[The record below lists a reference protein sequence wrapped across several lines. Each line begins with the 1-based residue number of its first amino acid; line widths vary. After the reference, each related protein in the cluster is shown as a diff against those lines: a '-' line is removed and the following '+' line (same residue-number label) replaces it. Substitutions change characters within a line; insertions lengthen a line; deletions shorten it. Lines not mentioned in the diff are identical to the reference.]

1 MLKKI
6 GLSLLTL
13 LAVLIFGALFVHQ
26 DFYWNKRAAVFE
38 REGEVRGQ
46 NGMVVSAHALASQVG
61 IDVLKQGGNAFDAA
75 VAVQFALAVV
85 YPQAGNIGGGGFL
98 VYRQADGATGTLD
111 YRERAPKSAH
121 RDMYL
126 DGEGNVVPGLSLTG
140 PLAVGVPGTVD
151 GMVEVHERFGTLPF
165 AELVQ
170 PAITLASEGYV
181 LTPKGAGSL
190 NRFRNTFSKVNRFTP
205 AALKDTPWA
214 AGEEIAQP
222 DLAATLTRI
231 RDAGRAGFYEGT
243 TAELIVDEMEAGGG
257 LITREDLSDYRS
269 VWRDPI
275 IGTYRGHRIISMPPP
290 SSGGIALVQLL
301 KGVEAYDVAAMGHN
315 STDHIHLMTELARRV
330 YADRATYLGDPD
342 FVEVDIPRLTG
353 EEFVSARMASIDMES
368 ATPSEDVKPGTV
380 EVIESVETTHYSI
393 VDKQGNAVSV
403 TTTLNGMFGS
413 KLVVKG
419 AGFFLNNEMDD
430 FSIKP
435 GHPNQFGLVGAE
447 ENAIQPEKRMLSSMS
462 PTIVEQDGDL
472 FMVVGSPGGSTI
484 ITSVFQSILNVI
496 DFGMSAQQAVD
507 ARKSHAQWLPDVILM
522 ERGNPD
528 VVTLVGL
535 VVRGHM
541 PVIYPFFDWE
551 LGRLEVILVEEDGT
565 LIGAPDDT
573 RGYDDTAIGY

>member
-6 GLSLLTL
+6 GLSFLTL

-26 DFYWNKRAAVFE
+26 DFYWSKRASVFE

-75 VAVQFALAVV
+75 IAVQFALAVV

-98 VYRQADGATGTLD
+98 VYRLADGATGTLD

-126 DGEGNVVPGLSLTG
+126 DDEGNVVPGLSLTG

-151 GMVEVHERFGTLPF
+151 GMVEVHARFGSRPF

-170 PAITLASEGYV
+170 PAITLASDGYI

-190 NRFRNTFSKVNRFTP
+190 NRFRDTFSKVNRFAP
-205 AALKDTPWA
+205 AALKDTPWE
-214 AGEEIAQP
+214 AGEDISYP

-231 RDAGRAGFYEGT
+231 RDEGRAGFYEGV
-243 TAELIVDEMEAGGG
+243 TADLIVDEMQAGGG
-257 LITREDLSDYRS
+257 LITQDDLSDYRS
-269 VWRDPI
+269 MWRAPI

-301 KGVEAYDVAAMGHN
+301 KGIEAYDVAAMGHN

-342 FVEVDIPRLTG
+342 FVEIDIPRLTG
-353 EEFVSARMASIDMES
+353 EEFVSARMATIDMDS
-368 ATPSEDVKPGTV
+368 ATPSKDVKPGTV

-393 VDKQGNAVSV
+393 VDKDGNAVSV

-462 PTIVEQDGDL
+462 PTIVEKDGKL

-496 DFGMSAQQAVD
+496 DFGMSPQQAVD

-528 VVTLVGL
+528 IFTLLGL
-535 VVRGHM
+535 VVRGHT
-541 PVIYPFFDWE
+541 PIIYPFFDWE
-551 LGRLEVILVEEDGT
+551 LGRLEVITVEEDGS
-565 LIGAPDDT
+565 LIGAADDT
-573 RGYDDTAIGY
+573 RGFDDTAIGY

>member
-1 MLKKI
+1 LLKKI

-26 DFYWNKRAAVFE
+26 DFYWSKRAAVFE

-75 VAVQFALAVV
+75 IAVQFALAVV

-126 DGEGNVVPGLSLTG
+126 DEEGNVVPGLSLTG

-151 GMVEVHERFGTLPF
+151 GMVEVHARFGSLPF

-170 PAITLASEGYV
+170 PAINLASEGYV

-190 NRFRNTFSKVNRFTP
+190 NRFRDTFSKVNRFTP
-205 AALKDTPWA
+205 AALKDTPWE
-214 AGEEIAQP
+214 AGDEISYP

-231 RDAGRAGFYEGT
+231 RDKGRAGFYEGV
-243 TAELIVDEMEAGGG
+243 TADLIVDEMQAGGG
-257 LITREDLSDYRS
+257 LITQDDLSDYRS

-275 IGTYRGHRIISMPPP
+275 VGTYRGHRIISMPPP
-290 SSGGIALVQLL
+290 SSGGIALIQLL
-301 KGVEAYDVAAMGHN
+301 KGIEAFDVAAMGHN

-342 FVEVDIPRLTG
+342 FVEIDIPRLTG
-353 EEFVSARMASIDMES
+353 EELVSARMATIDMDS

-393 VDKQGNAVSV
+393 VDKDGNAVSV

-447 ENAIQPEKRMLSSMS
+447 ENAIQPEKRMLSSMT
-462 PTIVEQDGDL
+462 PTIIEKDAEL

-522 ERGNPD
+522 EQGNPD
-528 VVTLVGL
+528 VFTLLGL
-535 VVRGHM
+535 VFRGHT

-551 LGRLEVILVEEDGT
+551 LGRLEVITIEVDGS
-565 LIGAPDDT
+565 LIGAADDT
-573 RGYDDTAIGY
+573 RGFDDTAIGY

>member
-1 MLKKI
+1 MLKKL
-6 GLSLLTL
+6 GLSLLAFVSL
-13 LAVLIFGALFVHQ
+13 LIVGIALTHQ
-26 DFYWNKRAAVFE
+26 SFYWGKQAAVFD
-38 REGEVRGQ
+38 RDGEIRAR
-46 NGMVVSAHALASQVG
+46 NGMVVSAHPLASQVG

-75 VAVQFALAVV
+75 IAVQFALAVV

-98 VYRQADGATGTLD
+98 VYRQADGASGALD
-111 YRERAPKSAH
+111 YRERAPKAAH

-126 DGEGNVVPGLSLTG
+126 DDNGDVIPGLSLTG

-151 GMVEVHERFGTLPF
+151 GMVETHARFGSLPF
-165 AELVQ
+165 KDLVQ
-170 PAITLASEGYV
+170 PAITLASEGYD
-181 LTPKGAGSL
+181 LTAKGAASL
-190 NRFRNTFSKVNRFTP
+190 NRFRDAFVRVNRFTP
-205 AALKDTPWA
+205 AALKDTPWE
-214 AGEEIAQP
+214 AGDTISYP

-231 RDAGRAGFYEGT
+231 RDQGRAGFYEGI
-243 TAELIVDEMEAGGG
+243 TADLIVDEMQAGGG
-257 LITREDLSDYRS
+257 LITLEDLTDYRS
-269 VWRDPI
+269 VWRDPV

-290 SSGGIALVQLL
+290 SSGGIALLQLL
-301 KGVEAYDVAAMGHN
+301 KGVEAHDVAAMGHN

-342 FVEVDIPRLTG
+342 FVEIDIPRLTSDA
-353 EEFVSARMASIDMES
+353 FVNTRMATIEMDS
-368 ATPSEDVKPGTV
+368 ATPSEEVKPGTV

-393 VDKQGNAVSV
+393 VDAEGNAVSV
-403 TTTLNGMFGS
+403 TTTLNGMFGA

-447 ENAIQPEKRMLSSMS
+447 ENAIQPEKRMLSSMT
-462 PTIVEQDGDL
+462 PTIIEKDGEL

-496 DFGMSAQQAVD
+496 DFGMTAQQAVD

-522 ERGNPD
+522 EKGNPD
-528 VVTLVGL
+528 IFTLLGL
-535 VVRGHM
+535 LMRGHT

-551 LGRLEVILVEEDGT
+551 LGRLEVILVEEDGS
-565 LIGAPDDT
+565 LVGAADDT
-573 RGYDDTAIGY
+573 RGFDDTAIGY